1 MEAEGSVV
9 DSAAVLV
16 VGYQHVE
23 NVENVE
29 SAELVPE
36 TLLVAGNAEIV
47 GGVELLSEI

>member
-16 VGYQHVE
+16 VGYQH
-23 NVENVE
+23 VENVE